1 METEA
6 PCSTWRRTSGAAP
19 DAVKAARPV
28 LNGGREETC
37 RQVTRLA
44 PTQRRGG
51 GDQTGHLYINRT
63 TSRPLKKGRMFPKS
77 ALRALSAA
85 YKNFLFED
93 PSFCPSLQG
102 KTMGREGLRRMP
114 NRVDLGARTWYR
126 PALWPPQG
134 SGSTKTPSSRSS
146 AITGGPSSSAI
157 RATRIATCR
166 R

>member
-37 RQVTRLA
+37 RKVTRLA

-77 ALRALSAA
+77 ALRALCAG
-85 YKNFLFED
+85 LQH
-93 PSFCPSLQG
+93 PSHPSVSLDVYG
-102 KTMGREGLRRMP
+102 PT
-114 NRVDLGARTWYR
+114 LGAGDTV
-126 PALWPPQG
+126 Q
-134 SGSTKTPSSRSS
+134 SH
-146 AITGGPSSSAI
+146 SSS
-157 RATRIATCR
+157 TTSWSGMV
-166 R
+166 

>member
-6 PCSTWRRTSGAAP
+6 PYYTWRRTSGAAP

-37 RQVTRLA
+37 RKVTRLA

-77 ALRALSAA
+77 ALRALCARLCQKIYRHTKKSPFEPLDECENDAA
-85 YKNFLFED
+85 
-93 PSFCPSLQG
+93 
-102 KTMGREGLRRMP
+102 
-114 NRVDLGARTWYR
+114 
-126 PALWPPQG
+126 
-134 SGSTKTPSSRSS
+134 
-146 AITGGPSSSAI
+146 
-157 RATRIATCR
+157 
-166 R
+166 

>member
-37 RQVTRLA
+37 RKVTRLA

-77 ALRALSAA
+77 ARRALCALRAT
-85 YKNFLFED
+85 
-93 PSFCPSLQG
+93 G
-102 KTMGREGLRRMP
+102 ITRRLEVHD
-114 NRVDLGARTWYR
+114 RCTHC
-126 PALWPPQG
+126 G
-134 SGSTKTPSSRSS
+134 SNAGSSTS
-146 AITGGPSSSAI
+146 TG
-157 RATRIATCR
+157 
-166 R
+166 